1 MRANNIL
8 CCSAVAFVNNG
19 LSNYGIRG
27 QQCHQKLGNNRKQP
41 QIISLFDGCDGI
53 DDDNMKSF
61 LGDCGDIGDSMIPK
75 QYTQRRWAAVAM
87 KSQDKDAI
95 PQQHTPQRRMAV
107 QIISHSIISSILLMN
122 ANAVQAACL
131 PGDVR
136 ADCIGVY
143 KVPIDAMSESDMSPD
158 KLKLYA
164 PDLNWVEPVQYPKT
178 YDDAISQLNDL
189 RQQLDDAQDLVA
201 KGDMEASGISLL
213 EIIPKTNAAGITII
227 QTINKALI
235 DERNNA
241 MKSKKRKDGEYVENP
256 STNKGTILEIEASR
270 VQTSLNELLGYLGE
284 IDVLLGQGL
293 RGALGAPAPAQIQIL
308 ENFAECKREFDNFL
322 ATIPKKPR

>member
-1 MRANNIL
+1 MRANDIL

-19 LSNYGIRG
+19 LSKYGIRGG
-27 QQCHQKLGNNRKQP
+27 QQCHQKLGNNIKP
-41 QIISLFDGCDGI
+41 SHNIISLFDGCDGI
-53 DDDNMKSF
+53 GDN
-61 LGDCGDIGDSMIPK
+61 IP
-75 QYTQRRWAAVAM
+75 
-87 KSQDKDAI
+87 
-95 PQQHTPQRRMAV
+95 RRMV
-107 QIISHSIISSILLMN
+107 IQSIISSILLIN
-122 ANAVQAACL
+122 TNSANAACL
-131 PGDVR
+131 PGDLR
-136 ADCIGVY
+136 AQCIGVY
-143 KVPIDAMSESDMSPD
+143 KVPIDAMSESDMSPE

-178 YDDAISQLNDL
+178 YDDAISQLNEL

-213 EIIPKTNAAGITII
+213 DIIPKTNAAGITII

-235 DERNNA
+235 DERNKA

-256 STNKGTILEIEASR
+256 STNKGTILELKANR
-270 VQTSLNELLGYLGE
+270 VQTALNELLGYLGE
-284 IDVLLGQGL
+284 TDVLLGQGL
-293 RGALGAPAPAQIQIL
+293 RGDLGVSAPAQIQIL